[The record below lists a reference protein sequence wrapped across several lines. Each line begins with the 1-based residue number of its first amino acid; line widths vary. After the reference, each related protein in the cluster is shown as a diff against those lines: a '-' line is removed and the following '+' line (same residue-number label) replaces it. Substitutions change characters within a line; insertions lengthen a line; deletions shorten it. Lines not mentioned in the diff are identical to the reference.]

1 MATHFTVK
9 TPVTR
14 AMRDEFAMQTYTAM
28 QQLTSRPTL
37 EAWEAM
43 AQVINLFAIA
53 TRDDKRRSDDFTVIH
68 SGLVAMTE
76 VEMNCRNG
84 ISLPDAKLDK
94 IRDAVNTIDSCVG
107 KMSVEQLYAA
117 MHELNFLE

>member
-1 MATHFTVK
+1 MATRFTVK

-14 AMRDEFAMQTYTAM
+14 AMRNEFAMQTYTAM
-28 QQLTSRPTL
+28 QQLSSKPTI

-53 TRDDKRRSDDFTVIH
+53 TRDDKRRSNDFTVIH

-76 VEMNCRNG
+76 VEMNCRNCV
-84 ISLPDAKLDK
+84 SLPDAKLDK
-94 IRDAVNTIDSCVG
+94 IRDAVNTIDNCVG

>member
-1 MATHFTVK
+1 
-9 TPVTR
+9 
-14 AMRDEFAMQTYTAM
+14 MQTYTAM
-28 QQLTSRPTL
+28 QQLSSKPTI

-53 TRDDKRRSDDFTVIH
+53 TRDDKRRAVDFTVIH

-84 ISLPDAKLDK
+84 VSLPEVK
-94 IRDAVNTIDSCVG
+94 IDRIRSAVNAIDSCVG

>member
-1 MATHFTVK
+1 MATRFTVK

-28 QQLTSRPTL
+28 QQLTSRPTI
-37 EAWEAM
+37 EAWKAM
-43 AQVINLFAIA
+43 AQVINLFYIA
-53 TRDDKRRSDDFTVIH
+53 TGSDNRRFADFDVIR
-68 SGLVAMTE
+68 SGVDALSE

-84 ISLPDAKLDK
+84 ISLSDEQLDK
-94 IRDAVNTIDSCVG
+94 IRDAVNTIDGCVG